1 MVIDMNVSPAFIEEL
16 QSSDEQ
22 LAFCRNQMGLYKTD
36 EISIQSMKTLCNVS
50 GIDKL
55 CLLPLDLFQKG
66 NLGTNEQV
74 SELVHKEPE
83 LFIAFASVDPHR
95 EDALE
100 LIETA
105 FTELGLSGLF
115 LHPSQQKFYPDEE
128 WMYQIYELCI
138 QHNKPIIFHS
148 GMSVRPNTVSKY
160 SHPLRFEEV
169 ACKYPDLRICLQ
181 HFGWPWIRE
190 VCMLLLKYKNV
201 YTDTSLLYFDNP
213 KEFYHQSF
221 GIDIGEH
228 WIDRSLRHQ
237 VMFASEEPRLEQHR
251 MIEAIRQMNW
261 RESTK
266 KMVLGE
272 NAITFLKGGCIHD

>member
-128 WMYQIYELCI
+128 WMYPIYELCI

-266 KMVLGE
+266 KMPSRS
-272 NAITFLKGGCIHD
+272 

>member
-1 MVIDMNVSPAFIEEL
+1 MNVSPAFIEEL

-128 WMYQIYELCI
+128 WMYPIYELCI

>member
-1 MVIDMNVSPAFIEEL
+1 MIIDMNVSPAFIEEL

-36 EISIQSMKTLCNVS
+36 EISIQSMKTLCSVS
-50 GIDKL
+50 NIDQL
-55 CLLPLDLFQKG
+55 CLLPLDLFQTG
-66 NLGTNEQV
+66 SLGTNEQV
-74 SELVHKEPE
+74 AELVQKEPE
-83 LFIAFASVDPHR
+83 LFIGFASIDPHR

-128 WMYQIYELCI
+128 WMYPIYELCI
-138 QHNKPIIFHS
+138 KYNKPIIFHS

-160 SHPLRFEEV
+160 SYPLRFEEV
-169 ACKYPDLRICLQ
+169 ACRYPNLKICLQ

>member
-1 MVIDMNVSPAFIEEL
+1 MVIDMNVSHAFIEEL

-128 WMYQIYELCI
+128 WMYPIYELCI

>member
-1 MVIDMNVSPAFIEEL
+1 M
-16 QSSDEQ
+16 
-22 LAFCRNQMGLYKTD
+22 
-36 EISIQSMKTLCNVS
+36 
-50 GIDKL
+50 
-55 CLLPLDLFQKG
+55 
-66 NLGTNEQV
+66 
-74 SELVHKEPE
+74 
-83 LFIAFASVDPHR
+83 
-95 EDALE
+95 
-100 LIETA
+100 
-105 FTELGLSGLF
+105 F

-128 WMYQIYELCI
+128 WMYPIYELCI

>member
-83 LFIAFASVDPHR
+83 LLIAFASVDPHR

-128 WMYQIYELCI
+128 WMYPIYELCI

>member
-1 MVIDMNVSPAFIEEL
+1 MVIDMNVSPVFIEEL
-16 QSSDEQ
+16 QLNDEQ

-128 WMYQIYELCI
+128 WMYPIYELCI

-221 GIDIGEH
+221 GIDIGEQ

>member
-128 WMYQIYELCI
+128 WMYPIYELCI

>member
-128 WMYQIYELCI
+128 WMYPIYELCI

-181 HFGWPWIRE
+181 HFGWPWVRE

>member
-128 WMYQIYELCI
+128 WMYPIYELCI

-251 MIEAIRQMNW
+251 MIEAIRQINW

>member
-100 LIETA
+100 LIETV

-128 WMYQIYELCI
+128 WMYPIYELCI

>member
-128 WMYQIYELCI
+128 WMYPIYELCI

-237 VMFASEEPRLEQHR
+237 VMFASEELRLEQHR

>member
-1 MVIDMNVSPAFIEEL
+1 MNVSPAFIEEL

-100 LIETA
+100 LIETV

-128 WMYQIYELCI
+128 WMYPIYELCI

>member
-95 EDALE
+95 DDALE

-128 WMYQIYELCI
+128 WMYPIYELCI

>member
-128 WMYQIYELCI
+128 WMYPIYELCI

-272 NAITFLKGGCIHD
+272 NAINVLKRRMYP

>member
-16 QSSDEQ
+16 QLNDEQ

-36 EISIQSMKTLCNVS
+36 EISIHSIKTLCNVS

-74 SELVHKEPE
+74 SELVYKEPE

-95 EDALE
+95 ENTLE

-128 WMYQIYELCI
+128 WMYPIYELCI

-221 GIDIGEH
+221 GIDIGEQ

>member
-128 WMYQIYELCI
+128 WMYPIYELCI

-190 VCMLLLKYKNV
+190 VCMLLLKYK
-201 YTDTSLLYFDNP
+201 
-213 KEFYHQSF
+213 
-221 GIDIGEH
+221 DIGEH